1 MNLQGNVTITDN
13 NGNITTM
20 HRGETIL
27 VPAAI
32 NTLDIA
38 GNARLILATA

>member
-1 MNLQGNVTITDN
+1 
-13 NGNITTM
+13 M

-38 GNARLILATA
+38 GNTRLLLATA